1 MRLYVGLSLLCCGLL
16 ACASGPSPAGATEN
30 YGFKGD
36 WVWVRGP
43 WEQITP
49 SRDADEVIDQ
59 LCPAIMSL
67 PRAERGEYGQE
78 YCGALYLLGGTYYAS
93 HPSPLGA
100 MMRIGGREERKQC
113 KPPRYVE
120 DSRGQPTVIADFHS
134 HPWATPMSQQDRRG
148 PNQLWSIRLQ
158 LDTKCHVM
166 KLIPYLE
173 EERPGELYERQGKS
187 WKLIGLIK
195 PEDKDAGFV
204 TSVEST

>member
-1 MRLYVGLSLLCCGLL
+1 MRRYVGMSLLCCGWL
-16 ACASGPSPAGATEN
+16 ACASGPSTTGTTEN

-43 WEQITP
+43 WERITP
-49 SRDADEVIDQ
+49 SKDADEVIDQ

-67 PRAERGEYGQE
+67 PRASRGEYGQE

-93 HPSPLGA
+93 QPSPLGA
-100 MMRIGGREERKQC
+100 MMRIEGREARKQC

-134 HPWATPMSQQDRRG
+134 HPWPTPMSQQDRRG
-148 PNQLWSIRLQ
+148 PNQLWSIRVQ
-158 LDTKCHVM
+158 FDTQCHVM
-166 KLIPYLE
+166 KLVPNLDN
-173 EERPGELYERQGKS
+173 ERPGELYERQDKR

-195 PEDKDAGFV
+195 PEDKDTGYV